1 MSCLGTCQVL
11 IRYMLTIYD
20 SFKPV
25 LQACQNQNLS
35 DQITRGLSASCSSMC
50 GGKATRAD
58 GTERDVQLVPTLLPL
73 HLSDLLSS
81 RGFPLPRR
89 APKTRRV
96 RYAWKPTTV
105 VQVNVLS
112 YLILHLHQ
120 QDPAKLHVDLWWHP
134 GSNLQLSSPD

>member
-1 MSCLGTCQVL
+1 MSCLVTCQVL
-11 IRYMLTIYD
+11 ILYMLTIFD

-35 DQITRGLSASCSSMC
+35 DQIKRGLSASCSSMC

-58 GTERDVQLVPTLLPL
+58 GTERDVHLVPTLPPL

-96 RYAWKPTTV
+96 WYAWKPTTV
-105 VQVNVLS
+105 MQVNVLS

-120 QDPAKLHVDLWWHP
+120 QDPPKLHVDLWWHP